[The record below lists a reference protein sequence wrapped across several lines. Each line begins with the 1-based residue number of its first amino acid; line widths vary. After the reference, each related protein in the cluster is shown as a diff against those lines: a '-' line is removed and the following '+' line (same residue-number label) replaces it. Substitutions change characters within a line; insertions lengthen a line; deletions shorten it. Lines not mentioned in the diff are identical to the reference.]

1 MNIELCALRIPSN
14 LERFLTFDRISPLME
29 YPLISAVDLG
39 KTYRIYPRPWDRFR
53 ELVTGLR
60 GHQEVAALR
69 GVTFELDRGESL
81 GIIGENGAGKST
93 LLKLLSGVTRPSR
106 GQLVVRGKVASLL
119 ELGMGFH
126 SDFTG
131 RQNIRLNAAIM
142 GITEEEVEEK
152 ATQIIEYSELG
163 EFIDRPVKVYSSG
176 MVMRLGFAIAIH
188 VDPEILIIDEALSVG
203 DGYFQKKCMDSIFRF
218 VESGKTL
225 LFCSHAM
232 YYVSAYCKRALWL
245 RGGEMQA
252 FGPVE
257 AVVREYENH
266 LLSRRGEE
274 TARSAEENRDDEKP
288 PSALAQIRNV
298 RQLESAGALHHGDP
312 WSLEIEWETVDS
324 TLPFHL
330 GVGVDRVDGVQICSF
345 GTHRDGLPPWVGAK
359 SYRACLHLPELPML
373 KGEFSLYVFLLDEA
387 GLHVYD
393 QKVLPSA
400 FSIETQEYNFGL
412 FQVDHRWDSPGAA
425 LPELNA
431 AVPHGDNSPFPA
443 TE

>member
-1 MNIELCALRIPSN
+1 M
-14 LERFLTFDRISPLME
+14 LT
-29 YPLISAVDLG
+29 PLISAEDLG
-39 KTYRIYPRPWDRFR
+39 KTYRLYPRPWDRFR
-53 ELVTGLR
+53 ELVTGQPR
-60 GHQEVAALR
+60 HQEVAALQ
-69 GVTFELDRGESL
+69 GVSFELDRGESL

-93 LLKLLSGVTRPSR
+93 LLKLLSGVTRPSA
-106 GQLVVRGKVASLL
+106 GHLEVRGKVASLL

-152 ATQIIEYSELG
+152 AAQIVEYSELG

-232 YYVSAYCKRALWL
+232 YYISAYCKKALWL
-245 RGGEMQA
+245 RDGQMQA
-252 FGPVE
+252 FGGVE
-257 AVVREYENH
+257 SVVREYENY
-266 LLSRRGEE
+266 LLGRQGEE
-274 TARSAEENRDDEKP
+274 VVDIEAPADEKSAEEP
-288 PSALAQIRNV
+288 PPEDRSTALAQIKSV
-298 RQLESAGALHHGDP
+298 RQLREGGALKHRDP
-312 WSLEIEWETVDS
+312 WGLEIEWETLDPE
-324 TLPFHL
+324 LPFHL
-330 GVGVDRVDGVQICSF
+330 GVGIDRIDGVQICSF
-345 GTHRDGLPPWVGAK
+345 GSHRDGRGPWTGSTSHCA
-359 SYRACLHLPELPML
+359 RLHLPELPML
-373 KGEFSLYVFLLDEA
+373 KGEFSLYIFLLDEA

-400 FSIETQEYNFGL
+400 FSIETHEYNFGL
-412 FQVDHRWDSPGAA
+412 FQVDHRWDSSPEPIRDAA
-425 LPELNA
+425 STTTA
-431 AVPHGDNSPFPA
+431 AVGAS
-443 TE
+443 E